1 MRIGVV
7 GAGRIGGNLAR
18 LLTQAGH
25 DVVISYARD
34 AGELRARAA
43 GSAAAQDRWQ
53 KRRAS
58 VTWSCCPSPGEYRR
72 GPG

>member
-18 LLTQAGH
+18 LLSQAGH

-43 GSAAAQDRWQ
+43 EFG
-53 KRRAS
+53 
-58 VTWSCCPSPGEYRR
+58 
-72 GPG
+72 